1 MIELKR
7 IIFILQ
13 AALSKNSETYFMGN
27 YSEKN
32 QTEKSSRKVIH

>member
-13 AALSKNSETYFMGN
+13 AALSKNSETDFVGN
-27 YSEKN
+27 YSEKIKQRN
-32 QTEKSSRKVIH
+32 LAER